1 MFYFVCYLLRTKEV
15 VTATVDLQDV
25 RSQRASFNS
34 RSAQAATAYRYKRFE
49 IDIALSPEG
58 NTVQRNMQ
66 PTDPIKVRY
75 HTPQEEIALGPACWL
90 WDYLRRSKASGFFL
104 PLSGGLDSC
113 SVATIVYS
121 MCRLVVQKVAEDDP
135 QVLRDARRICGEP
148 ENSTYRPVDSKEFC
162 GRIMHTT
169 FMGTENS
176 SNDTRRRA
184 KELSEAIGS
193 YHIDLNMDTVVAS
206 VQTLF
211 TLVTRKTPAFK
222 VHGGSDA
229 ENLALQNI
237 QVRP

>member
-1 MFYFVCYLLRTKEV
+1 M
-15 VTATVDLQDV
+15 TATVDLQDV

-34 RSAQAATAYRYKRFE
+34 RSAQAATAHRYTRYE

-58 NTVQRNMQ
+58 NTVHRNIQ
-66 PTDPIKVRY
+66 PTDPIQVRY

-90 WDYLRRSKASGFFL
+90 WDFLRRSKASGFFL

-121 MCRLVVQKVAEDDP
+121 MCRLVVGKVEENDA
-135 QVLRDARRICGEP
+135 QVLKDVRRICGEP
-148 ENSTYRPVDSKEFC
+148 DNSTYRPMDPRELC

-176 SNDTRRRA
+176 SKDTRGRA

-211 TLVTRKTPAFK
+211 TLVTHKTPAFK

-237 QVRP
+237 QAS

>member
-1 MFYFVCYLLRTKEV
+1 
-15 VTATVDLQDV
+15 
-25 RSQRASFNS
+25 
-34 RSAQAATAYRYKRFE
+34 
-49 IDIALSPEG
+49 
-58 NTVQRNMQ
+58 
-66 PTDPIKVRY
+66 
-75 HTPQEEIALGPACWL
+75 
-90 WDYLRRSKASGFFL
+90 
-104 PLSGGLDSC
+104 
-113 SVATIVYS
+113 
-121 MCRLVVQKVAEDDP
+121 MCRLVVQKVVENDP
-135 QVLRDARRICGEP
+135 QVLKDARRICGEP
-148 ENSTYRPVDSKEFC
+148 ETSTYRPVDPKEFC

-176 SNDTRRRA
+176 SNDTRGRA

-237 QVRP
+237 QVQS